1 MNREHYL
8 AHLQKAIKAVH
19 GSDSRHVE
27 AVPVRE
33 TFKGRT
39 VWEGDVDVFD
49 LIGHPKAKKCYAW
62 AYDGKT
68 GSNTIAV
75 LELPPV
81 ISPLTAV
88 QAYVMSEAEKVGAGK
103 K

>member
-8 AHLQKAIKAVH
+8 AHLQKAIKSVH
-19 GSDSRHVE
+19 GADSKHLE
-27 AVPVRE
+27 TVPVVE
-33 TFKGRT
+33 TFQGRP
-39 VWEGDVDVFD
+39 VWEGDVEVFA
-49 LIGHPKAKKCYAW
+49 LVGHPQASRCYAW
-62 AYDGKT
+62 AYDHDK
-68 GSNTIAV
+68 GSNAIAV

-88 QAYVMSEAEKVGAGK
+88 RAYVMSEAK

>member
-19 GSDSRHVE
+19 GCDSKHVKS
-27 AVPVRE
+27 VPVRE
-33 TFKGRT
+33 TFQGRT
-39 VWEGDVDVFD
+39 VWEGDVEVFT
-49 LIGHPKAKKCYAW
+49 LVGHPQASRCYAW
-62 AYDGKT
+62 AYDHEK
-68 GSNTIAV
+68 GSNAIAV

-88 QAYVMSEAEKVGAGK
+88 RAYVMSEAK

>member
-1 MNREHYL
+1 MTREKYL
-8 AHLQKAIKAVH
+8 EHLRKAIKAVH
-19 GSDSRHVE
+19 GADSKHVE
-27 AVPVRE
+27 TVAVRE
-33 TFKGRT
+33 TFLGKT
-39 VWEGDVDVFD
+39 VWEGDVEVYELLD
-49 LIGHPKAKKCYAW
+49 HPKAKRAYAW
-62 AYDGKT
+62 AYDAIT

-88 QAYVMSEAEKVGAGK
+88 RAYVMSQAK

>member
-1 MNREHYL
+1 MNRDQYL

-19 GSDSRHVE
+19 GADSTHVE
-27 AVPVRE
+27 SVAVRE
-33 TFKGRT
+33 TFQGKT
-39 VWEGDVDVFD
+39 VWEGDVEVFT
-49 LIGHPKAKKCYAW
+49 ISGHRKAKTCYAW
-62 AYDGKT
+62 AYDKEQG
-68 GSNTIAV
+68 GSNAIAV

-88 QAYVMSEAEKVGAGK
+88 RAYVMSEANAK